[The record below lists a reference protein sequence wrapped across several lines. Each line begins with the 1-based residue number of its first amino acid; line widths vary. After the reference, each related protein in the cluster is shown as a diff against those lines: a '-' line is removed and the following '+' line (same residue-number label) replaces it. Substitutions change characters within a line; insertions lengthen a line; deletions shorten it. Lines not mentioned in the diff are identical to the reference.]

1 MTHKEVEAIANYDM
15 FRSKAVYVF
24 TVIMMGSSERN
35 GGERTLF
42 SGRIKKRKL

>member
-1 MTHKEVEAIANYDM
+1 M

-42 SGRIKKRKL
+42 FRKDKEENAIKSQNT